1 MTKTNTLAAI
11 LLPLVLSVALHAAP
25 ALADDAADIRERL
38 LQWTDDFNAGR
49 VEPVCDL
56 FSKDLVSTVRGQ
68 GDEDYAFRCD
78 LLTRSINDPARDY
91 HYQPEI
97 HEVIVEGDLAVVR
110 LTWTLFVS
118 PLNVTVVE
126 PGLDILRKEPDGA
139 WRIIRYLSYEDEH

>member
-1 MTKTNTLAAI
+1 MTKTNNLAAI
-11 LLPLVLSVALHAAP
+11 LLPFVLPVALHAAP

-68 GDEDYAFRCD
+68 GDKDYAFRCD
-78 LLTRSINDPARDY
+78 VLTKS
-91 HYQPEI
+91 EI

-126 PGLDILRKEPDGA
+126 PGLDILRREPDGA